1 MSRKN
6 KKKIPDGPEA
16 PFCPHFEECGGCTY
30 QRFTYEGQKA
40 EKLNKVQRLVAEVC
54 PDFPLYECLDSPRQT
69 GYRNKMEFSFGD
81 QEKDGPLT
89 LGLHQRG
96 SFYNVV
102 PIFDCQIVDSDYRSI
117 LWACMQFFRELG
129 IPYVHKRS
137 HEGVLRHLVIRK
149 SVATGEI
156 MVVLVTSSQRLST
169 YPGKCSGVEETDS
182 LGPGDYPGEQIGVE
196 VTSGSSVGSSEAG
209 TDISD
214 VSMIPDWEFSWISDL
229 VERLTLL
236 DLYGRI
242 TGIIHVINDSLA
254 DVVKS
259 DRTVL
264 LYGRDWIEERLL
276 GLSFKITPFSFF
288 QTNSTGAEVLYS
300 VVRDYIGDLSGKTVY
315 DLYSGT
321 GTIAQMLAK
330 VAKRV
335 VGVEIVEEAVE
346 AAREN
351 AALNGLTN
359 CEFIAGDVLQ
369 VLDDLTEPPD
379 VMVLDPPREGIHPKA
394 LPRLLSYGVDYFVY
408 VSCKPDSL
416 ARDLGPILAAGYK
429 PVKAVCV
436 DMFPWTKHVETC
448 ALLSKT
454 SVSAV

>member
-6 KKKIPDGPEA
+6 KKKIPEGPET
-16 PFCPHFEECGGCTY
+16 PFCPHFEQCGGCTY
-30 QRFTYEGQKA
+30 QRFSYVGQKE
-40 EKLNKVQRLVAEVC
+40 EKLNKVKTLLREVS

-117 LWACMQFFRELG
+117 LWACLQFFRELG
-129 IPYVHKRS
+129 IPYVHKRT

-156 MVVLVTSSQRLST
+156 MVVLVTSSQ
-169 YPGKCSGVEETDS
+169 G
-182 LGPGDYPGEQIGVE
+182 LGDR
-196 VTSGSSVGSSEAG
+196 GSDNMSQDKSESAG
-209 TDISD
+209 
-214 VSMIPDWEFSWISDL
+214 IPEWEFDWMPDFID
-229 VERLTLL
+229 RLTML
-236 DLYGRI
+236 DLYGGI
-242 TGIIHVINDSLA
+242 SGIIHVINDSMA
-254 DVVKS
+254 DIVQS

-264 LYGRDWIEERLL
+264 LYGKDHIEERLL

-288 QTNSTGAEVLYS
+288 QTNTMGAEVLYS

-359 CEFIAGDVLQ
+359 CEFIAGDVLK
-369 VLDDLTEPPD
+369 VLDSLTEPPD

-394 LPRLLSYGVDYFVY
+394 LPRLLDYGVPYFVY

-416 ARDLGPILAAGYK
+416 ARDLESILAAGYK
-429 PVKAVCV
+429 PVSAVCV
-436 DMFPWTKHVETC
+436 DMFPWTKHVEIC
-448 ALLSKT
+448 ALLSK
-454 SVSAV
+454 SSFSED

>member
-6 KKKIPDGPEA
+6 KKKIPEGPET
-16 PFCPHFEECGGCTY
+16 PFCPHFEQCGGCTY
-30 QRFTYEGQKA
+30 QRFSYEGQKE
-40 EKLNKVQRLVAEVC
+40 EKLNKVKTLLREVS

-117 LWACMQFFRELG
+117 LWACLQFFRELG
-129 IPYVHKRS
+129 IPYVHKRT

-156 MVVLVTSSQRLST
+156 MVVLVTSSQGLST

-196 VTSGSSVGSSEAG
+196 VTSGSSVGSSEVG

-214 VSMIPDWEFSWISDL
+214 VSMIPDWEFSWIPDL

-300 VVRDYIGDLSGKTVY
+300 VVRDYIGDLSGKIVY

-448 ALLSKT
+448 CLLTKT
-454 SVSAV
+454 SEA